1 MLTPR
6 REASCCCSSTKGIPL
21 TKEVMKEVRRE
32 EEQGKEMQVELPAWE
47 EEVYRLKEVEE
58 N

>member
-6 REASCCCSSTKGIPL
+6 REASCCCSPTKGIPL